1 MKANINIKP
10 IYIVAFALIIFGLI
24 STKLIINSNNNNK
37 NDLALIVEQNTI
49 EVQKIIQ
56 ENNNITQT
64 KLDGLAS
71 GLDGLASGVSTL
83 NENDIIIAAKI
94 DVITVE
100 LGLLKEDV
108 ALIGEGLTLI
118 GETLENNQNAILI
131 ELEGLKSTVNILKS
145 QGYNQV
151 TPKQVIDYSKCVAA
165 STSPTTCAQILN

>member
-10 IYIVAFALIIFGLI
+10 IYIVAFTLIIFGLI

-56 ENNNITQT
+56 DNNNTTQI

-71 GLDGLASGVSTL
+71 GVETL
-83 NENDIIIAAKI
+83 NENDVIIAAKI
-94 DVITVE
+94 DAITVE

-108 ALIGEGLTLI
+108 ALI

-151 TPKQVIDYSKCVAA
+151 TPQQVIDYSKCVAA

>member
-49 EVQKIIQ
+49 EVQEIIQ
-56 ENNNITQT
+56 DNNNTTQI

-71 GLDGLASGVSTL
+71 GVNIL
-83 NENDIIIAAKI
+83 NENDVIIAAKI
-94 DVITVE
+94 DAITVE

-108 ALIGEGLTLI
+108 ALI

-151 TPKQVIDYSKCVAA
+151 TPKQVIDYSECVAA

>member
-64 KLDGLAS
+64 KLDGV
-71 GLDGLASGVSTL
+71 ASGVSTL

-165 STSPTTCAQILN
+165 NTSPTTCAQILN

>member
-10 IYIVAFALIIFGLI
+10 IYIVAFAIIIFGLI

-71 GLDGLASGVSTL
+71 GVITL

-131 ELEGLKSTVNILKS
+131 ELEGLKSTVNTLKS

-165 STSPTTCAQILN
+165 NTSPTTCAEILN

>member
-71 GLDGLASGVSTL
+71 GVSTL

-118 GETLENNQNAILI
+118 GQTLENNQNAILI

>member
-64 KLDGLAS
+64 K
-71 GLDGLASGVSTL
+71 LDGLASGVSTL

-165 STSPTTCAQILN
+165 NTSPTTCAQILN